1 MWRRREAEW
10 EREKVARE
18 KLMNEVSTYIR
29 ILCISLTSFASF
41 PGHVEMAW
49 K

>member
-18 KLMNEVSTYIR
+18 KLMNEVSIH
-29 ILCISLTSFASF
+29 ILDLAYSLVPFFLKTFF
-41 PGHVEMAW
+41 NYNF
-49 K
+49 

>member
-18 KLMNEVSTYIR
+18 KCSTE
-29 ILCISLTSFASF
+29 TA
-41 PGHVEMAW
+41 GETEAW
-49 K
+49 LQRDREHHQLPDFH